1 MPRTSLSNTARARP
15 PPGSYKHF
23 QTFLDHLL
31 FPSDHVG
38 TKSAPSH
45 PLYRVEPYRR
55 RFDGRGHWHTILITD
70 IRATVIRALADAEA
84 DFSVMDC
91 DPELADTAQFC
102 EHYGI
107 PPNQSANAIV
117 LASKRPSG
125 VHAMFLVLAT
135 TRLDVNGLGR
145 QLMGVKKVSFA
156 SSDVT
161 STVTGMVV
169 GGVTP
174 FGRPHDLALFVDAA
188 VMKPEWVVVGGGSRD
203 VKIKVNPEVFPRL
216 KGTSIIRGLAT

>member
-1 MPRTSLSNTARARP
+1 MTAEIR
-15 PPGSYKHF
+15 
-23 QTFLDHLL
+23 
-31 FPSDHVG
+31 
-38 TKSAPSH
+38 SA
-45 PLYRVEPYRR
+45 V
-55 RFDGRGHWHTILITD
+55 T
-70 IRATVIRALADAEA
+70 RALADVGAE
-84 DFSVMDC
+84 FSVMDC

-107 PPNQSANAIV
+107 PPNRSANAIV

-145 QLMGVKKVSFA
+145 RLMDVKKVSFA

-161 STVTGMVV
+161 SEVTGMVV

-174 FGRPHDLALFVDAA
+174 FGRPQDLALFVDAA
-188 VMKPEWVVVGGGSRD
+188 VMTPEWVIVGGGSRD
-203 VKIKVNPEVFPRL
+203 MKIKVNPEVFTRL
-216 KGTSIIRGLAT
+216 ANTTVIDGLAT

>member
-1 MPRTSLSNTARARP
+1 
-15 PPGSYKHF
+15 
-23 QTFLDHLL
+23 
-31 FPSDHVG
+31 
-38 TKSAPSH
+38 
-45 PLYRVEPYRR
+45 
-55 RFDGRGHWHTILITD
+55 LIAD
-70 IRATVIRALADAEA
+70 IRAAVIRALADAEA

-174 FGRPHDLALFVDAA
+174 FGRPHDLALYVDGA
-188 VMKPEWVVVGGGSRD
+188 VMKPKWVIVGGGSRD
-203 VKIKVNPEVFPRL
+203 MKIKVNPEVFARL